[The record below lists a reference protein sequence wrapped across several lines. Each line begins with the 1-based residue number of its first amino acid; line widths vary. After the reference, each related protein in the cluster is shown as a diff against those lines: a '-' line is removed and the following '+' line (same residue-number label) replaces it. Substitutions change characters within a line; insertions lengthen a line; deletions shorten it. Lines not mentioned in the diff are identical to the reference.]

1 MDRSCSSLHL
11 EQDSKQKL
19 CFGYTARVNVVSACK
34 MMGGGG
40 GGEGCCPAREGNI
53 WMNKSGILVSESL
66 PTFSKNVINEK

>member
-34 MMGGGG
+34 MMGGGA
-40 GGEGCCPAREGNI
+40 GGEGVLPCKGGKHLDEQIRHP
-53 WMNKSGILVSESL
+53 GIRVTAHFL
-66 PTFSKNVINEK
+66 